1 MSAAINEQRSVRIL
15 IVEDEAGDA
24 RLMQVALQ
32 RSGYAIDFST
42 VSDGH
47 EALRFMRRE
56 GEAFLRAP
64 RPDLLLLD
72 LKMPGQSGL
81 EFLATMK
88 QDARLCA
95 IPVVVVTTSALDGDV
110 SASYRGGVAGYISK
124 PNDMNEFVAA
134 IDTLCRYWCKLVRLP
149 ENTE

>member
-1 MSAAINEQRSVRIL
+1 MSEKRNVQIL

-24 RLMQVALQ
+24 RLMELALHK
-32 RSGYAIDFST
+32 SGFAMDLST
-42 VSDGH
+42 VNDGH

-56 GEAFLRAP
+56 DERFLQAP
-64 RPDLLLLD
+64 RPDLVLLD

-81 EFLATMK
+81 EFLAAMK

-95 IPVVVVTTSALDGDV
+95 IPVVVVTTSALDADV
-110 SASYRGGVAGYISK
+110 SASYLGGVAGYISK

-134 IDTLCRYWCKLVRLP
+134 ISKLCQYWCNLVRLP
-149 ENTE
+149 ENPE